1 MRARALMT
9 LILGYLTMLGFILL
23 ALPAAQAQTASD
35 PGAFMSDVSADVLKI
50 LNDQQ
55 HSDAEREKQFQALVD
70 QTFDLPRI
78 ARFVLG
84 PPWRSASDEE
94 KQRFNDAFRTYMVR
108 IYWSRFRQ
116 YYGGQ
121 KFVILGQQK
130 QSDTITQVQTQ
141 VVQPSGQ
148 PPAKVDW
155 TVAKTAA
162 GFKIIDVSIAGVSQ
176 SLTYRDEFAS
186 IIQRNGGQVNA
197 LIDELNKRNAG

>member
-9 LILGYLTMLGFILL
+9 LILGYLTGVGFILL
-23 ALPAAQAQTASD
+23 AVPAAHAETAAD
-35 PGAFMSDVSADVLKI
+35 PGVFMVDVSADVLQL

-70 QTFDLPRI
+70 QNFDLPRI

-94 KQRFNDAFRTYMVR
+94 KQHFNDVFRTYMVR

-121 KFVILGQQK
+121 KFTILGQLK
-130 QSDTITQVQTQ
+130 QSDTITLVQTQ
-141 VVQPSGQ
+141 IIQPEGK

-162 GFKIIDVSIAGVSQ
+162 GYKIIDVSIAGVSQ
-176 SLTYRDEFAS
+176 SLTYRDEFSS
-186 IIQRNGGQVNA
+186 IIQRNGGQVSA
-197 LIDELNKRNAG
+197 LINELSKRNAG